1 MTIGPL
7 SQRPEGTVP
16 ARIEFGT
23 DARASRPREDGVRKQ
38 APTSAT
44 PIKAQGQ
51 AERIFQH
58 ILERLGN
65 DPQSLARLR
74 GLATQTFE
82 HMSESESPV
91 VAALTHAKLQVMLAE
106 HLRRL
111 EGQRVD
117 QTA

>member
-1 MTIGPL
+1 M
-7 SQRPEGTVP
+7 RRNP
-16 ARIEFGT
+16 AT
-23 DARASRPREDGVRKQ
+23 P
-38 APTSAT
+38 AT

-65 DPQSLARLR
+65 DPQSLDRLR

-82 HMSESESPV
+82 HMADSESPV
-91 VAALTHAKLQVMLAE
+91 VAALTHAKVQVMLAE

-111 EGQRVD
+111 EGQRID
-117 QTA
+117 QSA